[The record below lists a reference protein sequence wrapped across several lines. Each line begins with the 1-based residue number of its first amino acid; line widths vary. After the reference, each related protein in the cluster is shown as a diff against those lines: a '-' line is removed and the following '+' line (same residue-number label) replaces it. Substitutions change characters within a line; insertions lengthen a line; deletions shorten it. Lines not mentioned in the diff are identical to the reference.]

1 MCAHTS
7 VQVADAWK
15 WGAGLHVLGWVMQIV
30 PGHIVFEKR
39 RAALLDGFIEAFLT
53 APLFV
58 WLDLLFTLGYRP
70 ELKAEIDQ
78 AVAED
83 KALRATKKA

>member
-1 MCAHTS
+1 M
-7 VQVADAWK
+7 QVDDAWK
-15 WGAGLHVLGWVMQIV
+15 WGVGLHLLGWFMQIV

-58 WLDLLFTLGYRP
+58 WMDLLFVLGYRP
-70 ELKAEIDQ
+70 ELKAEIDRE
-78 AVAED
+78 VSVD
-83 KALRATKKA
+83 KAMRAAKQQ